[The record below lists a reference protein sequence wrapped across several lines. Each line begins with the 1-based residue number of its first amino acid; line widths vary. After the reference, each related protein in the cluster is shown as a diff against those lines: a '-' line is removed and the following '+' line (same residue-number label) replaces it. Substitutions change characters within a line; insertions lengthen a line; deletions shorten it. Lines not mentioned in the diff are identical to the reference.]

1 MRVTWQ
7 TLRAALSGRQNF
19 RCPQSFAVRWHR
31 LQWHGMDKVRR
42 RRVHKN
48 ARGKRAQTF
57 YSNGLVLLER
67 NMILLYT
74 MSLNKH
80 DFYGIILLNACE
92 FCICILLINVLRYVS
107 SKLCINEVVKLKSTP
122 RRANAMQCKYFFG
135 GAAVAIK
142 YLLTI
147 K

>member
-42 RRVHKN
+42 RVHKHKN

-67 NMILLYT
+67 NMILLYIY
-74 MSLNKH
+74 
-80 DFYGIILLNACE
+80 D
-92 FCICILLINVLRYVS
+92 
-107 SKLCINEVVKLKSTP
+107 VVK
-122 RRANAMQCKYFFG
+122 
-135 GAAVAIK
+135 
-142 YLLTI
+142 
-147 K
+147 